1 MYTEKYYR
9 VSLKSFLKRRWR
21 EIGSLIIN
29 VTAGILILTKVLIFY
44 YGLIIIGTSILAY
57 VILILRKKQQFT
69 SSS

>member
-9 VSLKSFLKRRWR
+9 VSVKSFLKRRWR